1 MAEWDRFMACCQTAL
16 PVTLRLHSSR
26 PDALRLAEKIFELV
40 RQLLLCVLS
49 DVDWFVVGI
58 AR

>member
-1 MAEWDRFMACCQTAL
+1 MACCQTAL